1 MISERV
7 NELSFF
13 ALTYTGNNAITQR
26 TVMDAQID
34 KFTRKLIRDRIAVA
48 ESIRFYRL
56 DDVVIANREDEW
68 LPVFTE
74 VFKGLNITALLMA
87 RPTLP
92 FADFLVQ
99 RAAGGTD
106 RLLPKDNET
115 RTFLHDIPFIRK
127 EEWQGAPLRELAPKI
142 VRRLRERKAVI
153 VEGLGI
159 VGTGSVTVE
168 QAYIGFSTIFHTTFL
183 KFCLDVL
190 EGGFRNAEERAAF
203 DEFKT
208 SWVRPV
214 DVEGIHFRE
223 LRISDS
229 GVRNGPSPRPSP
241 RKGEGSIKKSSP
253 HGGEETGEGGQAG
266 LSSKDIIY
274 EEISRVGRY
283 TVEKGLV
290 DSFFGNISYF
300 DGKTVFI
307 SQTASSLDELEGHID
322 PVPLDGSSTAGLS
335 ASSELPAHRAIYQ
348 SSNYHAV
355 LHGHPKFSVILSM
368 HCEGG
373 ECEVEDCGRNCKR
386 KRSACGAPIVT
397 GEIGAGGIAKT
408 VPPAVTESGVCIV
421 YGHGVFSAGE
431 KDFKDAFLNMVK
443 LENRCREEYFELVN
457 GKWS

>member
-1 MISERV
+1 M
-7 NELSFF
+7 
-13 ALTYTGNNAITQR
+13 
-26 TVMDAQID
+26 MDAQIE
-34 KFTRKLIRDRIAVA
+34 KFTRKLVRDRIAVA

-56 DDVVIANREDEW
+56 DDVVIASREDEW

-74 VFKGLNITALLMA
+74 VFKGLNITALLLA
-87 RPTLP
+87 KPTLL
-92 FADFLVQ
+92 FFDFLVQ
-99 RAAGGTD
+99 RAETGTD
-106 RLLPKDNET
+106 RLMPKDNET
-115 RTFLHDIPFIRK
+115 RTFLHDIPFVRK
-127 EEWQGAPLRELAPKI
+127 EEWQGAPLRELAPMI

-159 VGTGSVTVE
+159 VSTGSVTVE

-203 DEFKT
+203 HEFRN

-214 DVEGIHFRE
+214 DVEGVSFRE
-223 LRISDS
+223 FRIADFGS
-229 GVRNGPSPRPSP
+229 RNENRQ
-241 RKGEGSIKKSSP
+241 E
-253 HGGEETGEGGQAG
+253 
-266 LSSKDIIY
+266 IY
-274 EEISRVGRY
+274 DEICRVGRY

-290 DSFFGNISYF
+290 DSFFGNISFF
-300 DGKTVFI
+300 DGKTVYI

-368 HCEGG
+368 QCEED
-373 ECEVEDCGRNCKR
+373 ECDVEDCGRNCKR
-386 KRSACGAPIVT
+386 KRSASGAPIVT

-408 VPPAVTESGVCIV
+408 VPAAITESGICIV